1 MVHKC
6 ALFSVGLTTQ
16 ASVVKTWE
24 VAEVVVVAAAAVE
37 HVEESADLPLADEEE
52 FLY

>member
-6 ALFSVGLTTQ
+6 ALFSVGLTKQ

-24 VAEVVVVAAAAVE
+24 VAEVAVVVAAAVGHE
-37 HVEESADLPLADEEE
+37 EESADLPLADEEE
-52 FLY
+52 SLY

>member
-6 ALFSVGLTTQ
+6 ALFSVGLTKQ

-24 VAEVVVVAAAAVE
+24 VAEVVAAVVAVE
-37 HVEESADLPLADEEE
+37 REEESVDLPLADEEE

>member
-6 ALFSVGLTTQ
+6 ALFFVGLTKQ
-16 ASVVKTWE
+16 ASAVKMWE

-37 HVEESADLPLADEEE
+37 HEGESADLPLADEEG

>member
-24 VAEVVVVAAAAVE
+24 VAEVVVVAAAVE